1 MKEKK
6 KEMQKQVLTLLG
18 ILIFAFVNVFIFDNK
33 MGVGFSAFSTITL
46 MSIGLLSKRT
56 SLRVLAIISYLI
68 NVVAA
73 VFGFNYVGF
82 LTAVQAIELIFVIW
96 YLYPRDTFLRRDTT
110 DKYTYRYRWIHLL
123 LTVLISI
130 GGYIVFTVVSSI
142 WNGSFLE
149 YGGNTAL
156 IFAMQYLLFLSIT
169 KSRED
174 EPTKVAHLFQKERR
188 TKEMKA
194 AIEAERQAKER
205 ALAQA
210 FEVPLKAPSQ
220 TAAKFG
226 NNMIKFASVWLLVM
240 DMSILAYFFRP
251 NDVGFSFGAFFVLLT
266 IVLTLIF
273 KSEEDKEDVFSIIY
287 HKVRP
292 IQPIFFIL
300 LLIAH
305 AHKFSYG
312 AAYALLFSAAYF
324 FWAINKINM
333 KTLLTFT
340 VIIYFF
346 PVFGYLS
353 NPYRLGAEN
362 LKMVGELVTDREK
375 SNTFYLGHYWS
386 LLGLQSDGEYEG
398 VPTSWQAAKFADIQ
412 TLSDDS
418 DITSGVFQVNSHNDY
433 DYDLHLT
440 NNKGTIEVTTGS
452 GKDKKEYQFTDFART
467 YYRYEKLKKTDNQK
481 RYKDFYKVGTV
492 STELGTYNLYLEM
505 NQDWVDEYQKDP
517 TNVDYR
523 LLISGDKLTPKE
535 AYKKAYHY

>member
-1 MKEKK
+1 M
-6 KEMQKQVLTLLG
+6 
-18 ILIFAFVNVFIFDNK
+18 
-33 MGVGFSAFSTITL
+33 
-46 MSIGLLSKRT
+46 
-56 SLRVLAIISYLI
+56 
-68 NVVAA
+68 
-73 VFGFNYVGF
+73 
-82 LTAVQAIELIFVIW
+82 
-96 YLYPRDTFLRRDTT
+96 
-110 DKYTYRYRWIHLL
+110 L

-130 GGYIVFTVVSSI
+130 GGYIVFAVVSSI
-142 WNGSFLE
+142 WDGSFLE

-169 KSRED
+169 KSRQD

-226 NNMIKFASVWLLVM
+226 NNIVKFASVWLLVM

-251 NDVGFSFGAFFVLLT
+251 NDVGFGFGAFFVLLT
-266 IVLTLIF
+266 IVLSLIF

-287 HKVRP
+287 HKIRP

-362 LKMVGELVTDREK
+362 LKMVGELVTDRNK
-375 SNTFYLGHYWS
+375 SNTFYIGHYWS
-386 LLGLQSDGEYEG
+386 LLGLQIDGEYEG
-398 VPTSWQAAKFADIQ
+398 VPVAWQAAKYANIE
-412 TLSDDS
+412 TLYDEEDN
-418 DITSGVFQVNSHNDY
+418 TSGIFYEDNHGDY
-433 DYDLHLT
+433 VYDLHLT

-452 GKDKKEYQFTDFART
+452 GKDKKEFQFMDFART

-481 RYKDFYKVGTV
+481 RYKDFYKIGTV

-505 NQDWVDEYQKDP
+505 NQDWVDDYQKDP

-523 LLISGDKLTPKE
+523 LLIFGDKLTPKE
-535 AYKKAYHY
+535 AYEKAYHY